1 MSVPGTCVLMV
12 QQAAKSAICLLHLL
26 PRRMSL
32 VKIRPIPFSSY
43 PEFVGLG
50 LAFESCLAVAT
61 AQTLRCSR
69 ESGSSVAQ
77 KPQLRISA
85 ALSASGLHLVGI
97 REAQQRDV
105 PPPDSLHSGT
115 KHLGCIS
122 SPMRRLIKILHSRIL
137 VKGIRLI
144 RLPPLKLS
152 HRLSGIL
159 SFSVR
164 MGGFFSLLLSASVRE
179 SPTHGP
185 PAVEILEGDGSGL
198 GPRGSWVGLGSDGWV

>member
-69 ESGSSVAQ
+69 ESESSVSQ

-97 REAQQRDV
+97 RERPSSAMC
-105 PPPDSLHSGT
+105 PLPIP
-115 KHLGCIS
+115 CIRAPS
-122 SPMRRLIKILHSRIL
+122 TSAAFR
-137 VKGIRLI
+137 
-144 RLPPLKLS
+144 PL
-152 HRLSGIL
+152 
-159 SFSVR
+159 
-164 MGGFFSLLLSASVRE
+164 
-179 SPTHGP
+179 
-185 PAVEILEGDGSGL
+185 
-198 GPRGSWVGLGSDGWV
+198 